1 MTGGTGFVGQ
11 LITEKLLKNQEIS
24 DIYITSRSDRDSTHK
39 KIKYIKWNPLD
50 SEDKI
55 DNEIISS
62 LDAVINLMGESIA
75 SGRWSEERKKAIYD
89 SRIIGSRNLIDQ
101 LNENGTNLK
110 VFSST
115 SAIGIYEANTG
126 EKINDDHQTTND
138 NFLAKVCQ
146 DWEKVVD
153 ELKGDAR
160 KVIFRVGVV
169 LGKNGGAMAKMILP
183 FKMGVGGIL
192 GDGKQMMSWIHRE
205 DLANLYI
212 ESIFSKKFNGT
223 YNAVAPD
230 AVTNY
235 DFTKALGRAV
245 KRPTIF
251 PVPEFALKIIF
262 GEMSSVLLDG
272 HNVHPKKLKDQG
284 FEFTH
289 PQIDRALV
297 FSI

>member
-1 MTGGTGFVGQ
+1 
-11 LITEKLLKNQEIS
+11 
-24 DIYITSRSDRDSTHK
+24 
-39 KIKYIKWNPLD
+39 
-50 SEDKI
+50 
-55 DNEIISS
+55 
-62 LDAVINLMGESIA
+62 MGESIA

-115 SAIGIYEANTG
+115 SAIGIYEGNTG

-251 PVPEFALKIIF
+251 PVPEFALKTIF